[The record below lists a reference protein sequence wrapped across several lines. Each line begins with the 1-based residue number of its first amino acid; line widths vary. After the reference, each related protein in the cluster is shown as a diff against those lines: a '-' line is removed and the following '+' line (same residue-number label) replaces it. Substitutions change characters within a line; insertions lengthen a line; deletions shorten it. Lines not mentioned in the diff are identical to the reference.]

1 MRIAFRSSL
10 SGVFPHPFTLSPLRH
25 GSRDCARLRDKASAV
40 THSPRHTSPPRNH
53 RRQDVLPAMIK
64 LDSPGFGWIYPD
76 SALLTQADPRF
87 PPPVSASPRA
97 HVSREQVG
105 SGRMRNATAFPEPSR
120 SADRM
125 EAGASI
131 YLDSAFLPQA
141 GPRFPTT
148 RAPFVMSAS
157 LTRTAWIWLDL
168 LGLPWI
174 SIGVAGFSIFRF
186 PLPHPDL
193 PGFTWIYLDYPGLPW
208 ITLDFLGSTRTARTR
223 RSCL

>member
-1 MRIAFRSSL
+1 MQIPLRAFGCAHRGSAFHAVGAPRLAMRSRAVHSRQDTISAAALCIPLCGWFAIANCIPVLAFRCL
-10 SGVFPHPFTLSPLRH
+10 PSPIH
-25 GSRDCARLRDKASAV
+25 VVPVAPWIPRLRDKASAV

-168 LGLPWI
+168 
-174 SIGVAGFSIFRF
+174 
-186 PLPHPDL
+186 
-193 PGFTWIYLDYPGLPW
+193 PGSP
-208 ITLDFLGSTRTARTR
+208 
-223 RSCL
+223 